1 MCVVA
6 FPPFLL
12 STHTEQRLDDE
23 AEGDIKPC
31 ENRMYFNLQLEWNAH
46 YLWMPTDWTV
56 HSSPSDHMPS
66 WRSLLHLTSVLAS
79 LWQPYYTASNGR
91 CPMADVE
98 FQPYL
103 NYGKHKRTFLKR
115 RTWTKS
121 KIPTSYKNNLQQ
133 SPLKARLRRP
143 ATLATECSSPTTTA
157 VNSGQG
163 GGGAVYLLLRW
174 RGEATG
180 RQGRRR
186 IRIRAHCNK
195 DRTGDSSGGSTTLLN
210 PLARSALFGAK
221 KGAPKFKL
229 NVRQDSLFI
238 KWL

>member
-1 MCVVA
+1 MVA

-12 STHTEQRLDDE
+12 STHNQRRLDDE

-121 KIPTSYKNNLQQ
+121 KIPTSYKNNFQQ

-157 VNSGQG
+157 VESGQG
-163 GGGAVYLLLRW
+163 GGGAVCLLLRRMVGW
-174 RGEATG
+174 LGGGKQQADRDAEEFAFALIATKTEQEIQAEAVQLSWILWPETHLLGPKEG
-180 RQGRRR
+180 R
-186 IRIRAHCNK
+186 
-195 DRTGDSSGGSTTLLN
+195 LN
-210 PLARSALFGAK
+210 
-221 KGAPKFKL
+221 
-229 NVRQDSLFI
+229 
-238 KWL
+238 